1 MKQNIKITSILLLM
15 FVLTQ
20 FIGIYVVNY
29 YSPVRVSDG
38 VSMNVSAP
46 VLPFGLQSPELKE
59 KSEFNSAFVLI
70 IIAFAIAISLM
81 LFLTKLNAEF
91 FLRLWFF
98 LVVII
103 ALVMS
108 LNVFASEIGLKI
120 YDLAFLSYIFPL
132 SWIVAL
138 TLAIPLA
145 FVKIYKRNFLVHN
158 ATELLVYPGIAS
170 VFVPILNIYT
180 ISFLLI
186 IISIYDAWAVWQ
198 SGIMQKM
205 AKYQINKLNV
215 FSGFFI
221 PYASKKVKLQMQK
234 MKPSEIGKKRIKVN
248 IAILGGGDIV
258 FPIITAGIVLKT
270 FGLIP
275 AIFVIF
281 GATLGLGYLFFLAE
295 KKKFYPAMPFITAGI
310 FAGFI
315 LSSLF

>member
-1 MKQNIKITSILLLM
+1 M

-29 YSPVRVSDG
+29 YSPIKISDG

-46 VLPFGLQSPELKE
+46 VLPFGLETPELKE
-59 KSEFNSAFVLI
+59 SNEFNYAFFSI
-70 IIAFAIAISLM
+70 IMAFAIAISIM
-81 LFLTKLNAEF
+81 LFLTKINAEF

-98 LVVII
+98 SVIII
-103 ALVMS
+103 ALVIS
-108 LNVFASEIGLKI
+108 LNVFVSAAGLKI
-120 YDLAFLSYIFPL
+120 YDIAFLSHIFPL

-138 TLAIPLA
+138 VFAIPLA
-145 FVKIYKRNFLVHN
+145 FIKIYKRNFLVHN

-186 IISIYDAWAVWQ
+186 LISIYDAWAVWQ

-205 AKYQINKLNV
+205 AKYQIDKLNV

-234 MKPSEIGKKRIKVN
+234 MKKSDIGKKKIKVN

-258 FPIITAGIVLKT
+258 FPIIAAGIVLKT
-270 FGLIP
+270 FGFIP
-275 AIFVIF
+275 SLFVIF
-281 GATLGLGYLFFLAE
+281 GATIGLGYLFFLAE

-315 LSSLF
+315 LSGFF